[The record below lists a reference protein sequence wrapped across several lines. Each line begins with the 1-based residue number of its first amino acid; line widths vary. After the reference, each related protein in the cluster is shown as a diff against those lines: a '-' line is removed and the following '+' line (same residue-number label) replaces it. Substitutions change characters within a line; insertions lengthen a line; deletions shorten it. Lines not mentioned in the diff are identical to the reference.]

1 MADDMR
7 DLVLDHLKTIQSRPS
22 AIELDMGDVRMRVST
37 MEQYPSQ
44 VLSLP
49 GGLHKR
55 MDRFDERAVRT
66 DRAPS

>member
-37 MEQYPSQ
+37 MEQYQSQ
-44 VLSLP
+44 VLVSSW
-49 GGLHKR
+49 
-55 MDRFDERAVRT
+55 RT
-66 DRAPS
+66 AQADGSFR